1 MDTTTKPENK
11 DVVALLRSF
20 HSFEAEQREHAIS
33 ALQSLDKE
41 STVEILVKLLKDSDP
56 DLRCDAAEAL
66 VRIDSKQGT
75 ETILPLLSDP
85 DPAVRWNACGL
96 LFDFG
101 DERATP
107 YLVRVLMEDPEAGV
121 RFFASDALGN
131 VGNLSALSALRHA
144 TQVDAGQ
151 DREGR
156 RVSDAAREAIQSIQ
170 KRHSQGP

>member
-1 MDTTTKPENK
+1 MSAIFQKGKALPTLCGTITSSIDWGAQMDTTTKPENK

-85 DPAVRWNACGL
+85 DPAVRWNAC
-96 LFDFG
+96 
-101 DERATP
+101 P
-107 YLVRVLMEDPEAGV
+107 
-121 RFFASDALGN
+121 AL
-131 VGNLSALSALRHA
+131 
-144 TQVDAGQ
+144 
-151 DREGR
+151 
-156 RVSDAAREAIQSIQ
+156 
-170 KRHSQGP
+170 